1 MNKEEALRYMKYA
14 NGWALRKNGIYM
26 DMKFKDFAEAMRFIN
41 RVASAAEKEGHH
53 PDILLHD
60 WNKVRL
66 TLSTHA
72 IKGLSI
78 NDFILAAK
86 INSI

>member
-1 MNKEEALRYMKYA
+1 MSKAEALKYMKYA
-14 NGWALRKNGIYM
+14 NGWTLQKNKIYKSM
-26 DMKFKDFAEAMRFIN
+26 EFKNFSEAMKFIN
-41 RVASAAEKEGHH
+41 KVARIAEKEGHH
-53 PDILLHD
+53 PDILLYG
-60 WNKVRL
+60 WNKVRF

-86 INSI
+86 IDSI